1 MISQL
6 IIYVCVYIYI
16 YIYIYIESLCI
27 DFSGVFYRARYVEV
41 ERDIYMY
48 V

>member
-6 IIYVCVYIYI
+6 IIYVCVYI

-41 ERDIYMY
+41 EHDIYMY

>member
-6 IIYVCVYIYI
+6 IIYVCVYI